1 MGTSAEEHP
10 GRGNS
15 RLFPGRWKD
24 KEVSVVSVE
33 EELERERA
41 EGQSESREKR

>member
-1 MGTSAEEHP
+1 MGIFAEEYS

-15 RLFPGRWKD
+15 RFFSGRWKD

-33 EELERERA
+33 EELERERV
-41 EGQSESREKR
+41 EG